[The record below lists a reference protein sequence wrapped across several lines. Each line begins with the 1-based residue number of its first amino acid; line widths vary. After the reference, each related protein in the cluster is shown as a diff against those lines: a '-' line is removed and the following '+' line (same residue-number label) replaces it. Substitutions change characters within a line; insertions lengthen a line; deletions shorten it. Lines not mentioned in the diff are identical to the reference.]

1 MRIFVW
7 TLFTLAIFVNLW
19 TLKDGHNWGDDFAQ
33 YIINAR
39 NIIEHKPYASGVM
52 LDNTVIYPPGLP
64 LLLAPVL
71 KVFGLNL
78 KILKL
83 LNILFWYLSIIPL
96 YFLFLKIEDRRFAL
110 MAAVFLAFSS
120 FFFVYK
126 QNVLSD
132 IPFFLFVCSSLYAFQ
147 RWKNDSSKRQERLF
161 FIGFLFSISFALWLR
176 SAGVTLFAAA
186 LFYFA
191 FIRRDKKALA
201 AVLAVFMANE
211 LLLFFWMGWH
221 PGFWATVGQDPQV
234 FLTHVLNNFAT
245 VFRSLWFFFCPS
257 QTVFSRCLFNMIDPL
272 ICLAAPVLYVMMM
285 WSFIRGF

>member
-1 MRIFVW
+1 M
-7 TLFTLAIFVNLW
+7 
-19 TLKDGHNWGDDFAQ
+19 
-33 YIINAR
+33 
-39 NIIEHKPYASGVM
+39 
-52 LDNTVIYPPGLP
+52 
-64 LLLAPVL
+64 L

-96 YFLFLKIEDRRFAL
+96 YFLFLKIEGKRFAL

-132 IPFFLFVCSSLYAFQ
+132 IPFFLFVCSSLYALE

-161 FIGFLFSISFALWLR
+161 FIGFLLSISFALWLR

-186 LFYFA
+186 LFYFI
-191 FIRRDKKALA
+191 FIKRDKKAWA
-201 AVLAVFMANE
+201 AVLTVFMANE
-211 LLLFFWMGWH
+211 LLLFSWMGWH
-221 PGFWATVGQDPQV
+221 PGFWAAVGQGPQV

-245 VFRSLWFFFCPS
+245 VFRSLWFFLCPS
-257 QTVFSRCLFNMIDPL
+257 QTVFSLL
-272 ICLAAPVLYVMMM
+272 QV
-285 WSFIRGF
+285 

>member
-1 MRIFVW
+1 MLFRS
-7 TLFTLAIFVNLW
+7 LFTLAIFFNLW

-39 NIIEHKPYASGVM
+39 NIIEHKPYASGVT

-71 KVFGLNL
+71 KVFGLNF

-96 YFLFLKIEDRRFAL
+96 YFLFLKIEGRRFAL

-132 IPFFLFVCSSLYAFQ
+132 IPFFLFVCSSLYALE

-161 FIGFLFSISFALWLR
+161 FIGFLF
-176 SAGVTLFAAA
+176 
-186 LFYFA
+186 
-191 FIRRDKKALA
+191 
-201 AVLAVFMANE
+201 
-211 LLLFFWMGWH
+211 
-221 PGFWATVGQDPQV
+221 
-234 FLTHVLNNFAT
+234 
-245 VFRSLWFFFCPS
+245 
-257 QTVFSRCLFNMIDPL
+257 
-272 ICLAAPVLYVMMM
+272 
-285 WSFIRGF
+285 